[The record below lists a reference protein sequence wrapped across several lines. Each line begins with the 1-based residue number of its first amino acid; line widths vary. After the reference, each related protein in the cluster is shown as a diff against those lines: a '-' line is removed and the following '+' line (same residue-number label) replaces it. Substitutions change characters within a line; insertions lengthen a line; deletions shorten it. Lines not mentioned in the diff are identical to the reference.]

1 MTRLITLLIPLILII
16 STQSAPGIRKPLV
29 PIYLQTGHL
38 ENQNIESKRIRRTV
52 TTITQEDAI
61 DNSTYSTTSSPN
73 TTTMATMKA
82 VVITGEEDLVPKNE
96 EMQIDLSGVDADPD
110 STQNDP
116 KIETKVADDS
126 DAPKIVLPVR
136 DPLVEPTEM
145 MYGLGPDGPEDDE
158 DYQDS
163 LGSEDV
169 TSSSEAPREAS
180 VSSGAPNSTYTK
192 ATKKI
197 DVYKNTTTEAPIVI
211 LKKYQEIGNSTWQKT
226 QKADVVKNSTSE
238 FVKIEKTTTP
248 KNSESTDVKN
258 ATSEY
263 VKLTTP
269 ESPKT
274 TSPGNSTLADSDD
287 DFPEE
292 IPYIL
297 PKSDDDNDTFVDKPF
312 NGDVY
317 PQTLYDQTNIFLHEF
332 SRNHPGA
339 SFVLVCTLAAI
350 IVLLVAVVLIECCKS
365 RRRYHAY
372 NSRSRTPPSVT
383 ADLYNTSACSHFYSK
398 PTLLPNQQEVTMQ
411 LVSSDISSDMI

>member
-1 MTRLITLLIPLILII
+1 MTRLITLLIPLILILP
-16 STQSAPGIRKPLV
+16 TQSAPGIRKPLV
-29 PIYLQTGHL
+29 PIYWQTGQL
-38 ENQNIESKRIRRTV
+38 EEQNIESTRIRRTV
-52 TTITQEDAI
+52 ATTTEENAI
-61 DNSTYSTTSSPN
+61 DNSTSSTTPSPN
-73 TTTMATMKA
+73 TTKMATMKA

-96 EMQIDLSGVDADPD
+96 EQQIDLRGADADPD
-110 STQNDP
+110 SSENDP

-145 MYGLGPDGPEDDE
+145 MYHVDSDGPEDDE

-163 LGSEDV
+163 PDSEDV
-169 TSSSEAPREAS
+169 ASSSEAPI
-180 VSSGAPNSTYTK
+180 STWQK
-192 ATKKI
+192 A
-197 DVYKNTTTEAPIVI
+197 KNTTTEAPVVI
-211 LKKYQEIGNSTWQKT
+211 LKKSQEIGNSTR
-226 QKADVVKNSTSE
+226 QKALEKNSTSE
-238 FVKIEKTTTP
+238 AIKKLPAP
-248 KNSESTDVKN
+248 KNYGSVDVKN
-258 ATSEY
+258 TTSEY
-263 VKLTTP
+263 VKLTTSKNS
-269 ESPKT
+269 ES
-274 TSPGNSTLADSDD
+274 TSSGNSTSEDVKLAAEDD
-287 DFPEE
+287 VPEE

-297 PKSDDDNDTFVDKPF
+297 PTGDDDNDTYVDKPF

-365 RRRYHAY
+365 RRRHHAY

>member
-1 MTRLITLLIPLILII
+1 MTRFITLLIPFILII
-16 STQSAPGIRKPLV
+16 STQSAPGIRKPLA

-38 ENQNIESKRIRRTV
+38 KEQNIESKRIRRTV
-52 TTITQEDAI
+52 NTTTEENAI
-61 DNSTYSTTSSPN
+61 DNSTTSTTSSPN

-82 VVITGEEDLVPKNE
+82 VVITGEEDLVPRNE
-96 EMQIDLSGVDADPD
+96 EQQIDLSGVDADPD

-145 MYGLGPDGPEDDE
+145 MYGVGPDGPEDDE

-163 LGSEDV
+163 LDSEDV
-169 TSSSEAPREAS
+169 TSSEAPREAS
-180 VSSGAPNSTYTK
+180 ASSEAPISNSTYQK
-192 ATKKI
+192 PQKI
-197 DVYKNTTTEAPIVI
+197 DVVKNTTTEAPVVI
-211 LKKYQEIGNSTWQKT
+211 LKKSQEVGNSTWQK
-226 QKADVVKNSTSE
+226 APEKNSTSKS
-238 FVKIEKTTTP
+238 VKLTTP
-248 KNSESTDVKN
+248 KASEPTDVKN

-263 VKLTTP
+263 VKIEKLTTP
-269 ESPKT
+269 ET

-287 DFPEE
+287 DAPDDDAPVEFP
-292 IPYIL
+292 YHL
-297 PKSDDDNDTFVDKPF
+297 PTDDDDNDTFVDKPF

-365 RRRYHAY
+365 RRRHRAY
-372 NSRSRTPPSVT
+372 RSHSRTPPSVT